1 MSESQSETP
10 DLDRTT
16 ESAGMIESP
25 AEGDPADLAGTA
37 ASDTA
42 GTMHDEVDEVD
53 EIADEADTTT

>member
-10 DLDRTT
+10 DLDRAT
-16 ESAGMIESP
+16 ESADMIESP

-42 GTMHDEVDEVD
+42 GKMHDEVD